1 MMPNRAVFGAVS
13 KSTPRTWCR
22 NVATKNM
29 CQSFRLQHIWNDMR
43 RYNRQRNA
51 VCGDGHS
58 GPVVADLFCVAEVSK
73 QGICVPQMPGSRKT
87 VSCGFLL
94 RWLPAP

>member
-1 MMPNRAVFGAVS
+1 MPLGKSDSERGAETVPCEMCAKVFGF
-13 KSTPRTWCR
+13 KD
-22 NVATKNM
+22 
-29 CQSFRLQHIWNDMR
+29 FRMVYRGTIDKEWQPAAMGIRVPLSQT
-43 RYNRQRNA
+43 
-51 VCGDGHS
+51 
-58 GPVVADLFCVAEVSK
+58 LFCVVEVSK